1 MIAFTPSHNDMLS
14 WLIEHGY
21 LIEVEHAYPRRQHA
35 FTVKS
40 LSLISGRSEHTIRP
54 KVDFTDDGLLFTTLD
69 LQNDL
74 IAGLNRL
81 YARHNNRDLLDI
93 LYEEA
98 TRKELN
104 NNQWRTSSETS
115 RTKTTDDASTGI
127 QPARP
132 VEDGEPVG

>member
-1 MIAFTPSHNDMLS
+1 MIAFTPPRSNMLS
-14 WLIEHGY
+14 WLVGHGY
-21 LIEVEHAYPRRQHA
+21 LTESEHAYPSRQHA

-40 LSLISGRSEHTIRP
+40 LSLISGRSEHAIRP
-54 KVDFTDDGLLFTTLD
+54 KVDFTDNGLLFTTLD

-74 IAGLNRL
+74 ITGLNRL

-104 NNQWRTSSETS
+104 DNQWRTSSETS
-115 RTKTTDDASTGI
+115 RAKTTDDASTGI
-127 QPARP
+127 HPARP
-132 VEDGEPVG
+132 VENDEPVG

>member
-1 MIAFTPSHNDMLS
+1 MIAFTPSRNDMLS

-21 LIEVEHAYPRRQHA
+21 LTESEHGYPSRRHA

-40 LSLISGRSEHTIRP
+40 LSLITGRAERDIRP
-54 KVDFTDDGLLFTTLD
+54 KMDITDDGLMFTTLD

-74 IAGLNRL
+74 ITGLNRL

-104 NNQWRTSSETS
+104 DNQWRASSETS
-115 RTKTTDDASTGI
+115 KAKTTDDASTGI
-127 QPARP
+127 QPARS

>member
-1 MIAFTPSHNDMLS
+1 MIAFTPSRSGMLS
-14 WLIEHGY
+14 WLIEHEY
-21 LIEVEHAYPRRQHA
+21 LIEVEHAYPSRQHA

-40 LSLISGRSEHTIRP
+40 LSLISGRSEHDIRP
-54 KVDFTDDGLLFTTLD
+54 NVNVTDDGLMFTTLD

-74 IAGLNRL
+74 STGLNRL

-98 TRKELN
+98 TRKELDD
-104 NNQWRTSSETS
+104 NQWRTSSETS

-127 QPARP
+127 QPTRP